1 MAMAV
6 RAPRRRLNAPERRGA
21 GTGTAADY
29 PVADPTSR
37 MPSICRTSRE
47 SSLASLPWARRETP
61 TLSSRRLEGRLAPV
75 PGYVI
80 RHSTPC
86 SDVACRNQS
95 TTSGW

>member
-6 RAPRRRLNAPERRGA
+6 RAPRRRLNARNAGERVRGA
-21 GTGTAADY
+21 AADY
-29 PVADPTSR
+29 LGAYPTSR
-37 MPSICRTSRE
+37 MPSICRTFRE

-61 TLSSRRLEGRLAPV
+61 TLSSRRLEGRLVAV